1 MKYFILRMLH
11 SGVYLRVLQQCF
23 QYSSGMYV
31 KSIQDFS
38 LVSCFTS
45 PKYNIVVSQKVLR
58 LMCLTVTIVTRSTC
72 SVSRPSDQLSRV
84 DLGDLWPLLRSYET
98 EFWVDS
104 SWNIFWLLSDEEDG
118 SFLSSSSPGLTLV
131 ITWSSPGH
139 HLVLPWSSPGPHLVQ
154 LNCFTAAKVS
164 YFLELCRHN
173 PHIFLNLF
181 FVLYK

>member
-1 MKYFILRMLH
+1 MYIFEYF
-11 SGVYLRVLQQCF
+11 
-23 QYSSGMYV
+23 SSVFNTAVECMW

-98 EFWVDS
+98 EFWVNS
-104 SWNIFWLLSDEEDG
+104 SWNIFWRLSDEEDG

-139 HLVLPWSSPGPHLVQ
+139 HLVLTWSNSTVLLQQRSVTS
-154 LNCFTAAKVS
+154 LNCADIIHTFS
-164 YFLELCRHN
+164 WIYFCSL
-173 PHIFLNLF
+173 
-181 FVLYK
+181 

>member
-1 MKYFILRMLH
+1 MYIFEYF
-11 SGVYLRVLQQCF
+11 
-23 QYSSGMYV
+23 SSVFNTAVECMW

-98 EFWVDS
+98 EFWVNS
-104 SWNIFWLLSDEEDG
+104 SWNIFWRLSDEEDG

-131 ITWSSPGH
+131 LTWSSPGPPLVITWSSPGPTQ
-139 HLVLPWSSPGPHLVQ
+139 LFYCSKGQLLPWIVP
-154 LNCFTAAKVS
+154 T
-164 YFLELCRHN
+164 
-173 PHIFLNLF
+173 
-181 FVLYK
+181 